1 MNCNRKPISHLLFD
15 VILIQLTQAAV
26 RNEPLGGN
34 NNYISK
40 HLTLTPEYYVIRNKY
55 ERTSTI

>member
-26 RNEPLGGN
+26 RNEQLGGN

-55 ERTSTI
+55 E